1 MQRTASW
8 SFWTATK
15 ANNKS
20 GHPSRAVP
28 YESGP
33 APLPTGGLRTVT
45 LTNDQ
50 WNTLYF
56 YLLTSTKYR
65 NSEIEAW
72 ERLALETNEDGS
84 PKFIHAADNARYLRD
99 QEKTLHEIAQS
110 IC

>member
-1 MQRTASW
+1 MTAKQQS
-8 SFWTATK
+8 T
-15 ANNKS
+15 
-20 GHPSRAVP
+20 
-28 YESGP
+28 ESG
-33 APLPTGGLRTVT
+33 GGLRTVT
-45 LTNDQ
+45 LTADQ

-65 NSEIEAW
+65 NGEIEAW

-99 QEKTLHEIAQS
+99 QEKTLHEIAQN

>member
-1 MQRTASW
+1 MTAKQQS
-8 SFWTATK
+8 T
-15 ANNKS
+15 
-20 GHPSRAVP
+20 
-28 YESGP
+28 ESG
-33 APLPTGGLRTVT
+33 GGLRTVT
-45 LTNDQ
+45 LTADQ

-65 NSEIEAW
+65 NGEIEAW
-72 ERLALETNEDGS
+72 ERLALETNEDVS